1 VVNSQVWIPNLNNS
15 TLSRFNAD
23 GTSTGSPLSGNGL
36 NAPEEATPIGTQI
49 WVANNNANAV
59 SLFNADG
66 TSAGSPLTGNGLNQP
81 HGIAAVGN
89 NQVWV
94 VNAGTN
100 TISRWQH

>member
-1 VVNSQVWIPNLNNS
+1 VV
-15 TLSRFNAD
+15 
-23 GTSTGSPLSGNGL
+23 
-36 NAPEEATPIGTQI
+36 
-49 WVANNNANAV
+49 NNNANSV

-81 HGIAAVGN
+81 HGVAAVGS

-94 VNAGTN
+94 INAGTN